1 MPATSTAPHHRLPD
15 LKPSIPK
22 NQLKAMVVE
31 DEAIIALDIQKQ
43 LIQAGFAV
51 TGKAETAVLAFH
63 LIEREKPDIVLMDI
77 GIKGDMD
84 GVQAA
89 SLIRSRYGLPVI
101 YLTALS
107 DDATLDRARMT
118 QPYGF
123 LVKPIENTAL
133 KAAITMALY
142 KHQMESKLE
151 MNRRLLST
159 ILRSLTDAII
169 VAHPTGGVLFMNHAA
184 EQITGWSLA
193 KASGKSFVEIAAIQD
208 DHDRPVSSLL
218 LQQALAAGAPIQIPR
233 NTVLVSR
240 GGQRK
245 DVSGHLSV
253 MAVDGQPTSV
263 FISLQYTAVQ
273 GRKGQVPNQERQ
285 MLILSQFAQ
294 EAGCVFDSV
303 FDLIENTVNGL
314 RNESNEEL
322 DLIRNASRVGSG
334 LSTQLLEMG
343 EGYGAAHVVDVKQC
357 LSSSQVLLKRLCG
370 TEIQLELSSSADL
383 GYIFSTGDHFEQ
395 LLLNLVREGGQQQ
408 VEGQGSFLL
417 GADVQTRSDLSERS
431 GSYVRLFLKVET
443 TSAKNAAF
451 EESASFGPESPQI
464 GLAIV
469 RAIAAASGGFVRLT
483 QPGTGSSMI
492 EVFLPRHA
500 SRISATNAT
509 NEHSKV
515 ILLVRSEPDL
525 AESLKSVLRG
535 DILFLEASSPD
546 EAICISELYEG
557 DIDLIILDES
567 RFERGAI
574 DSARCRIGNRRPGIS
589 FIQSS
594 GPVALERRVMNLLHG
609 KA

>member
-1 MPATSTAPHHRLPD
+1 L
-15 LKPSIPK
+15 
-22 NQLKAMVVE
+22 
-31 DEAIIALDIQKQ
+31 
-43 LIQAGFAV
+43 
-51 TGKAETAVLAFH
+51 
-63 LIEREKPDIVLMDI
+63 
-77 GIKGDMD
+77 
-84 GVQAA
+84 
-89 SLIRSRYGLPVI
+89 
-101 YLTALS
+101 
-107 DDATLDRARMT
+107 
-118 QPYGF
+118 
-123 LVKPIENTAL
+123 
-133 KAAITMALY
+133 
-142 KHQMESKLE
+142 
-151 MNRRLLST
+151 
-159 ILRSLTDAII
+159 
-169 VAHPTGGVLFMNHAA
+169 NHAA

-240 GGQRK
+240 GGQRI

-343 EGYGAAHVVDVKQC
+343 EGYGAAHAVNVKQYL
-357 LSSSQVLLKRLCG
+357 LSSQSLLKRLCG
-370 TEIQLELSSSADL
+370 IEIQLELSSSTDL
-383 GYIFSTGDHFEQ
+383 GYIFITGDHFEQ
-395 LLLNLVREGGQQQ
+395 LLLNLVREGGRQM
-408 VEGQGSFLL
+408 EGQGSLLL
-417 GADVQTRSDLSERS
+417 GADVQTQPNLPGQSS
-431 GSYVRLFLKVET
+431 SYVRLFLKVET
-443 TSAKNAAF
+443 TPAKDAAF
-451 EESASFGPESPQI
+451 EESAYFGPESPQI

-469 RAIAAASGGFVRLT
+469 RAISATSGGFVRLT

-509 NEHSKV
+509 REHSKV
-515 ILLVRSEPDL
+515 ILLVGLEPDL
-525 AESLKSVLRG
+525 AESLERSLRE
-535 DILFLEASSPD
+535 DVLFLGATSPD
-546 EAICISELYEG
+546 EAVCISELYEG
-557 DIDLIILDES
+557 DIDLIILDEG
-567 RFERGAI
+567 RFESGTI
-574 DSARCRIGNRRPGIS
+574 DRARCRIGNRRPGIS

-594 GPVALERRVMNLLHG
+594 GPVALERRVMKLLHG
-609 KA
+609 RAQAAIGSAR